1 MYKNGWK
8 GINID
13 MNPLSI
19 ELFDFCRPKD
29 INLNIAISNNN
40 LEKKIYFL
48 GDLNTQN
55 TLDKNQLNFLKSH
68 HNVKDHEIVEKKIRT
83 QNINSILDQY
93 KFYNI
98 DFMNLDVE
106 GHEIEVLKSPRYWI

>member
-1 MYKNGWK
+1 MYKKGWR

-19 ELFDFCRPKD
+19 ELFNFYRPKD
-29 INLNIAISNNN
+29 INLNVAISNDN

-68 HNVKDHEIVEKKIRT
+68 HNVKDHEIVEKK
-83 QNINSILDQY
+83 N
-93 KFYNI
+93 
-98 DFMNLDVE
+98 
-106 GHEIEVLKSPRYWI
+106 